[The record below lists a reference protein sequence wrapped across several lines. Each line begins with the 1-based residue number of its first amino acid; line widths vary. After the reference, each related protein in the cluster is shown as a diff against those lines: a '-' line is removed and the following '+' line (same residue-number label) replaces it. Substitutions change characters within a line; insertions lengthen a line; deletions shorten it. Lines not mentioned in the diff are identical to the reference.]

1 MSKCTDLVINLAKER
16 GLEIPDEE
24 LDLLIK
30 NFEGQLKRRSIK
42 SSADQELAFDI
53 ARNNT
58 TEMRLAARQA
68 KREALIKASRRNN
81 INARLDAYDGSD
93 YNGYYTQ
100 LLGESKMRAGS
111 RDSAESR
118 SKGTENLL
126 FNTLLRALN
135 QKGGHLQKVLTDGK
149 IDAEIYAYAYDRNAK
164 VSQEAKDI
172 HDVIYNHSNGTRE
185 RVNRAGAFIGE
196 REDHLGFSQSA
207 LHGSDQIRKAG
218 PVTYKADLRRLLH
231 EDTFKNFNSETEINA
246 YIDDLY
252 KRFVTGKHYLVDDG
266 AQDLVGR
273 PKSINLAKKLSQAR
287 SLHFKDGASAFEY
300 ATKYSE
306 GTIWDKL
313 ASRIQQDARKITML
327 EMYGPNP
334 KAMHEAIKLDIEKRL
349 FDKGEV
355 LTDMNKKALDA
366 AFAKMNGELD
376 IPGNASLAKIS
387 FNIRALENMS
397 KLGGA
402 VLSAFSDVVFKGATL
417 NRRTNLGF
425 FGSYSRTFEGLIS
438 RVPKAD
444 REHVRSMAAVYHE
457 AVLGSMHLR
466 AGALDSMPGRVSKA
480 QETFFKW
487 SALTRWTNG
496 HKDGVVEAVAHD
508 LARYRNTPFAELPEK
523 TRRNLE
529 LHNITADEWSV
540 VDKMETQAPETGNH
554 YVLAPQVY
562 DLADDVIDPVIARQ
576 RGTTDIT
583 DSMRMQF
590 KDEFATKI
598 QGLLSDI
605 ADEGVITPGP
615 REQVAMTFGTQKGTY
630 LGEFLRYVM
639 QFKSFPVT
647 VITKQMLPAYYGA
660 GGGLKGFAALAPLI
674 VATTI
679 FGYLTGVAK
688 DALKGRKP
696 KDPKAL
702 KTWKEALI
710 RGGGLGI
717 YGDFLFQEYSKYG
730 RSFQETAFGPAIGTF
745 SDALALAYKSATLDA
760 DAGDYFRFIKGI
772 TPYSNLFYT
781 EMAMNYLLFY
791 NFMEAADPGYLSR
804 MERARRRDF
813 NQEYWLPPTSVAR

>member
-1 MSKCTDLVINLAKER
+1 MSECVDLVISLAKQR
-16 GLEIPDEE
+16 GREIPDEE
-24 LDLLIK
+24 LELLIK
-30 NFEGQLKRRSIK
+30 NFEAEKKRRSIK
-42 SSADQELAFDI
+42 SADDLLLVFDM
-53 ARNNT
+53 ADKNT
-58 TEMRLAARQA
+58 IEMRLAARQA
-68 KREALIKASRRNN
+68 KREALIKAVRRNN

-100 LLGESKMRAGS
+100 LLGESKMKAGS
-111 RDSAESR
+111 RDSGESR
-118 SKGTENLL
+118 MHGFELQFFGA
-126 FNTLLRALN
+126 FNRALN
-135 QKGGHLQKVLTDGK
+135 QKGAHLKKVLEDGK

-164 VSQEAKDI
+164 VSQDAKDI
-172 HDVIYNHSNGTRE
+172 HDVIYRHSNGQRE
-185 RVNRAGAFIGE
+185 RKNRAGAFIGE
-196 REDHLGFSQSA
+196 REDFLVRQS
-207 LHGSDQIRKAG
+207 HDSRQIQKAG
-218 PVTYKADLRRLLH
+218 PETYKADLRRLLH
-231 EDTFKNFNSETEINA
+231 EDTFKNFTSETEINS

-266 AQDLVGR
+266 AQDLVGSPR
-273 PKSINLAKKLSQAR
+273 SVNLAKKLSQAR

-306 GTIWDKL
+306 GTIWEKV
-313 ASRIQQDARKITML
+313 AEQTRQDARTITL
-327 EMYGPNP
+327 IEMYGPNP

-355 LTDMNKKALDA
+355 LSDFQKKALDA
-366 AFAKMNGELD
+366 AFAKLNGELD
-376 IPGNASLAKIS
+376 IPSSYTLAEVS
-387 FNIRALENMS
+387 FGIRALENMS

-417 NRRTNLGF
+417 NRRTDLGF
-425 FGSYSRTFEGLIS
+425 LGSYARAFEGLIS

-444 REHVRSMAAVYHE
+444 RDHVNSMTGIYLDAT
-457 AVLGSMHLR
+457 LGSMHLR
-466 AGALDSMPGRVSKA
+466 AGSIDAMPGRFSKL
-480 QETFFKW
+480 QEQFFRW
-487 SALTRWTNG
+487 SLLQGWTVN
-496 HKDGVVEAVAHD
+496 HKKGVVAAVSHD
-508 LARYRNTPFAELPEK
+508 LARYRNTAFDALPEK

-529 LHNITADEWSV
+529 MHNITADEWSV
-540 VDKMETQAPETGNH
+540 VGKMETVNPETGNH
-554 YVLAPQVY
+554 FVTAPPVY
-562 DLADDVIDPVIARQ
+562 DLADDVIDGIIARQ

-583 DSMRMQF
+583 DNMRMQF
-590 KDEFATKI
+590 KDELATKI
-598 QGLLSDI
+598 QSLIADI
-605 ADEGVITPGP
+605 ADEAVITPGK
-615 REQVAMTFGTQKGTY
+615 REQVLMTFGTQKGTY
-630 LGEFLRYVM
+630 LGEFLRFVM

-674 VATTI
+674 VATTV
-679 FGYLTGVAK
+679 FGYLSGAAK

-702 KTWKEALI
+702 KTWKDALV

-730 RSFQETAFGPAIGTF
+730 RSFQETAMGPAVGTF
-745 SDALALAYKSATLDA
+745 SDALALAYKSATLNA